1 MLIYVEREEAKG
13 LSGHASGHKHVHT
26 ERRERERVRE
36 RKGMTKR
43 ELRRGEDR
51 EVLADVGDVGRIR
64 KRRHV
69 VGIRRG

>member
-1 MLIYVEREEAKG
+1 MGLILHVEREGAKG
-13 LSGHASGHKHVHT
+13 LSGHASGHMHVHT
-26 ERRERERVRE
+26 ERRERVERE
-36 RKGMTKR
+36 GMIKR
-43 ELRRGEDR
+43 ELWRGEDR